1 MGNFMRDGMPIAL
14 RPKSNKDLVKCL
26 MKLSN
31 RCGWFQYANYCIR
44 LLGRNS
50 KIKLYQSIIL
60 DMENV

>member
-50 KIKLYQSIIL
+50 KIKLY
-60 DMENV
+60 